1 MYYGEPKETTL
12 VETYS
17 GQNKTKSFYRLPIS
31 SNIVDENH
39 PEWNLNDPF
48 ADGGFCI
55 VPELKMIY
63 QATADNTGKYP
74 PTNLGVCWIEYSAIN
89 SAAAFDKDQNIGS
102 KTTGTD
108 IVIEIDFSLCDLIGL
123 VGCMFKSVRIEEID
137 NTSGE
142 TIFDK
147 TVSGYL
153 FGCSNF
159 KGYFFPNI
167 TRKRVS
173 VIDGLKFRSSSKIRL
188 SFQGYA
194 EFETIVVTKKIDF
207 LITLK
212 DPEMSLESDSK
223 YTTNSITGFRNML
236 RYGVIKVIDAKVA
249 FKPEQYNKVAQ
260 LASEIMDKTVL
271 WVPTKIERFSE
282 QITLGYIEKF
292 RMPAQKNVEHTA
304 TEIRIVE
311 IQK

>member
-1 MYYGEPKETTL
+1 MYYGEPKEITL

-39 PEWNLNDPF
+39 PEWNPNDPF
-48 ADGGFCI
+48 TDGGFCI

-89 SAAAFDKDQNIGS
+89 STAAFDKDQNIGS

-108 IVIEIDFSLCDLIGL
+108 IVMEIDFSLCDLIGL

-137 NTSGE
+137 NISGE

-153 FGCSNF
+153 FGCNNF

-188 SFQGYA
+188 SFQGYS

-212 DPEMSLESDSK
+212 DPEMSLESDAK
-223 YTTNSITGFRNML
+223 YTTNAVTGFRNML
-236 RYGVIKVIDAKVA
+236 R
-249 FKPEQYNKVAQ
+249 
-260 LASEIMDKTVL
+260 
-271 WVPTKIERFSE
+271 
-282 QITLGYIEKF
+282 
-292 RMPAQKNVEHTA
+292 
-304 TEIRIVE
+304 
-311 IQK
+311 